1 MRTRGIDPG
10 DVVLVN
16 KRGRIFH
23 ARVRSVDPTGLLR
36 IDPIERGISWREAKP
51 REVVDHWRH
60 AGRPREGPET
70 PKNPEQ
76 LDLNEWIT
84 A

>member
-10 DVVLVN
+10 DLVLVN
-16 KRGRIFH
+16 KRGRLFH
-23 ARVRSVDPTGLLR
+23 ARVRSVTPTGVLH
-36 IDPIERGISWREAKP
+36 IDPIERNISYREASA
-51 REVVDHWRH
+51 REVADHWRH
-60 AGRPREGPET
+60 AGRPRDEARQP
-70 PKNPEQ
+70 PEQ

>member
-10 DVVLVN
+10 DLVLVN
-16 KRGRIFH
+16 KRGRLFH
-23 ARVRSVDPTGLLR
+23 ARVRAVDPSGRLR
-36 IDPIERGISWREAKP
+36 VEPIERNVSYREASA
-51 REVVDHWRH
+51 REVADHWRH
-60 AGRPREGPET
+60 AGRPREDGGQP
-70 PKNPEQ
+70 PEQ

>member
-10 DVVLVN
+10 DLVLVN
-16 KRGRIFH
+16 KRGRLFH
-23 ARVRSVDPTGLLR
+23 ARVRSIDPNGTLRVDPL
-36 IDPIERGISWREAKP
+36 ERNISYREATP
-51 REVVDHWRH
+51 REIADHWRH
-60 AGRPREGPET
+60 AGRPREDRQP
-70 PKNPEQ
+70 PEQ

>member
-10 DVVLVN
+10 DLVLVN
-16 KRGRIFH
+16 KRGRLFH
-23 ARVRSVDPTGLLR
+23 ARVRLVEPDGRLR
-36 IDPIERGISWREAKP
+36 VEPLERNVSYRECTP
-51 REVVDHWRH
+51 REVADHWRH
-60 AGRPREGPET
+60 AGRPRDEAKPAPG
-70 PKNPEQ
+70 Q

>member
-10 DVVLVN
+10 DLVLVN
-16 KRGRIFH
+16 KRGRVFH
-23 ARVRSVDPTGLLR
+23 ARVRSVDPSGLLR
-36 IDPIERGISWREAKP
+36 VEPIERNISYREARP
-51 REVVDHWRH
+51 REIADHWRH
-60 AGRPREGPET
+60 AGRPRDEARQP
-70 PKNPEQ
+70 PEQ

>member
-10 DVVLVN
+10 DLVLVN

-36 IDPIERGISWREAKP
+36 LEPLERNISYREASA
-51 REVVDHWRH
+51 REVADHWRH
-60 AGRPREGPET
+60 AGRPRDPDR
-70 PKNPEQ
+70 PPPEQ

>member
-10 DVVLVN
+10 DLVLVN
-16 KRGRIFH
+16 KRGRLFH
-23 ARVRSVDPTGLLR
+23 ARVRVVEADGRLR
-36 IDPIERGISWREAKP
+36 VEPLERNISYRECTP
-51 REVVDHWRH
+51 REVTDHWRH
-60 AGRPREGPET
+60 AGRPRETDRPGPD
-70 PKNPEQ
+70 Q